1 NTRCQYQLQKHNKLV
16 VFFTN
21 QPFVAQNPLQLRAK
35 SIAQHFRCAHIHEG
49 SMNSY
54 ETNIKGAGLYQL
66 NIPSLGRIDANLT
79 GLQALKLIAD
89 LERQLNERI
98 PRSLRVEPITIAEID
113 ARDAIQQARKALSLA
128 LKGSAVTIILS
139 EAIDALDRVLSPSEG
154 QS

>member
-1 NTRCQYQLQKHNKLV
+1 MNGYQ
-16 VFFTN
+16 
-21 QPFVAQNPLQLRAK
+21 
-35 SIAQHFRCAHIHEG
+35 
-49 SMNSY
+49 
-54 ETNIKGAGLYQL
+54 TNIKGAGLYQL
-66 NIPSLGRIDANLT
+66 NIPSLGRIEANLT

-98 PRSLRVEPITIAEID
+98 PRSLRTEPITISEID
-113 ARDAIQQARKALSLA
+113 ARDALQQARKALSLA